1 MEKITHDN
9 LPSAVSQ
16 LYDKLENIEN
26 LLLEKNNQHQPEAD
40 ELLTVQETAKFLN
53 LSIATIYGKISRN
66 ELPFMKKE
74 KSKRVYFSKIQIF
87 DFLKTGR
94 VQTVSEI
101 EAEAGQY
108 LKIKGGKKS

>member
-1 MEKITHDN
+1 MNNPFET
-9 LPSAVSQ
+9 
-16 LYDKLENIEN
+16 LEARLSNIEN
-26 LLLEKNNQHQPEAD
+26 LLLDLKHSEKDNQNKPETD

-101 EAEAGQY
+101 EAEANQY